1 MEVISDAFGDE
12 RNDGKLKEPAGMV
25 ANSKTG
31 GPMRAAVGLDMED
44 IANDKADAA
53 ASSDDVLTSIKDSI
67 LALIGK
73 CMSI

>member
-1 MEVISDAFGDE
+1 
-12 RNDGKLKEPAGMV
+12 MV